1 LIDFKKVRHA
11 ARPSKDLRTPSLFG
25 SSNGPTKHRTTG
37 PRNDLTGILVCRRS
51 TGFTDTFGC
60 HRHLRMSTGNHHT
73 PEPPAARRSANC
85 AWRTPVLHTV
95 QRIPPPSLFGSSPSV
110 SRTLTSASGHS
121 PEPPGSIEHLRV
133 FTERLRAFTGAP
145 SLHGRDFRDPP
156 HDPQQHGQ
164 PRLSTGRLRST
175 NRCVMLATSVL
186 GCSPEPPGS
195 NRVPSET
202 HRSQFV
208 HTRRLTAIA
217 SFRYNGPLVR
227 RPLAELCNVSGATV
241 VTFES
246 TPGFRLSLD
255 AKFNGS

>member
-73 PEPPAARRSANC
+73 PEPPGARRSANC

-195 NRVPSET
+195 NRVPSGDSPKPVRPHSPFNGDSIVSLQRT
-202 HRSQFV
+202 TRSKAPGRTVQ
-208 HTRRLTAIA
+208 RLWRHGGH
-217 SFRYNGPLVR
+217 FRVDP
-227 RPLAELCNVSGATV
+227 
-241 VTFES
+241 
-246 TPGFRLSLD
+246 RLSSL
-255 AKFNGS
+255 SRR